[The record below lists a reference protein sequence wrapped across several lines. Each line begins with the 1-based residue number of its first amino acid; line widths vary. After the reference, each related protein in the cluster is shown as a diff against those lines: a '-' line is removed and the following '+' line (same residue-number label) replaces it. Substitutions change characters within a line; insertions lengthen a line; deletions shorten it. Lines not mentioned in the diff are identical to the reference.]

1 MKSPVMESVTQYFY
15 FRREKFRFLWEVVFL
30 ELGGDSSEMKISG
43 GVEKRRDM
51 VSGVSFLKL
60 VLC

>member
-30 ELGGDSSEMKISG
+30 ELGGDSIEMKISG